1 MAGMV
6 LTNIKII
13 LHLDNREKL
22 PSIFP
27 SQKNKKKKKDL
38 RENSDILA
46 LLSPEQL
53 NKINLTLQIA
63 PVAFYKAGRDH
74 ILQETAMNMTANNTA
89 IKTSPMLFYKAAV

>member
-1 MAGMV
+1 MTIQRSYP
-6 LTNIKII
+6 LYF
-13 LHLDNREKL
+13 LHKKL
-22 PSIFP
+22 
-27 SQKNKKKKKDL
+27 KKKKKDL